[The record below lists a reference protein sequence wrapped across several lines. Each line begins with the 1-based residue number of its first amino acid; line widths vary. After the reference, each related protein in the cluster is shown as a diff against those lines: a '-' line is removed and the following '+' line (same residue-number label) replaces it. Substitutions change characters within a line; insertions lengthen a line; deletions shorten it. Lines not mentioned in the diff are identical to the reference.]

1 VSGPRDVV
9 AAGAI
14 EPGPALAQLA
24 ELELAAAVAERFAA
38 GWTPGDS
45 PEGDA
50 VWVPP
55 ERLRRDADRMAPGE
69 AAWLEA
75 RGWEFGANLP
85 ENRAEAMLDE
95 GWEPTFADGAWWWTK
110 DNHHSAYARRPLPAE
125 QLAAVAT
132 HWPDW
137 LPTDTRGEY

>member
-1 VSGPRDVV
+1 MSGRRDVA
-9 AAGAI
+9 AAGAT
-14 EPGPALAQLA
+14 EPGPTSVRLA
-24 ELELAAAVAERFAA
+24 ELDVAAAVAERFAA

-45 PEGDA
+45 AEGDA
-50 VWVPP
+50 MWLPP
-55 ERLRRDADRMAPGE
+55 THLRRTPDRMAPE
-69 AAWLEA
+69 QVAWLEA
-75 RGWEFGANLP
+75 RGWEFGAGRP

-110 DNHHSAYARRPLPAE
+110 PNHRSAYARRPLPPE

-137 LPTDTRGEY
+137 LPNGTED